1 MLQTL
6 LAAPIH
12 VTSSCAASICVSAH
26 CCIRVRMLLELVEAA
41 SCSYTRY
48 TSPSLTQLWSL
59 FSFRQLIAYSSV
71 SGEGRQFLWK
81 QIMLG
86 LFDDDADGLT
96 FSLSLS
102 FPGFLSLPPPPR
114 ARAFSPL
121 FLSRTLSSNNHARAH
136 TQAHTLSLTHTY
148 TNESSVI

>member
-1 MLQTL
+1 
-6 LAAPIH
+6 
-12 VTSSCAASICVSAH
+12 
-26 CCIRVRMLLELVEAA
+26 MLLELVEAA
-41 SCSYTRY
+41 SCSYASY
-48 TSPSLTQLWSL
+48 PSPALTSLWSL

-96 FSLSLS
+96 FSLSPFFS
-102 FPGFLSLPPPPR
+102 GFLSLPPPPR
-114 ARAFSPL
+114 ARALFPL
-121 FLSRTLSSNNHARAH
+121 FLSLSLSSLTHARAH
-136 TQAHTLSLTHTY
+136 THTHSLSLSLTY